1 MEIKEG
7 NKGSFGLGI
16 LIFVVIGINI
26 FFHGFEFETSFYL
39 MYGTYLVWQNGFVRD
54 TSKWKYKPM
63 KIIVV
68 CSAVILCLFSILFI
82 RRTQKSDDFKLAKI
96 EVLRNLA
103 NASNDSLP
111 KDVGNGD
118 SLMKV
123 IAIDESNLR
132 YEYKIQYSRD
142 SIILSE
148 LEADYKVALISKLKS
163 FDSNTLDVL
172 RKSEINFSHE
182 FKDRNGD
189 FAFKILIKSGEY

>member
-63 KIIVV
+63 RIIFV